1 MAKSSRGK
9 GRGCPKAYRV
19 SVLSCENVAASPH
32 GSWTNKVA
40 ECFDGGSHQNVEYRE
55 DYTTR
60 PDDARTS
67 MDMAGALDFYMN
79 KVWFQI
85 CSNPL
90 PENL

>member
-40 ECFDGGSHQNVEYRE
+40 ECFDAGSHQNVEYRE

-67 MDMAGALDFYMN
+67 MDMAGAISLYYLKTSYN
-79 KVWFQI
+79 LLKKVM
-85 CSNPL
+85 
-90 PENL
+90 

>member
-1 MAKSSRGK
+1 MAKSCRGK
-9 GRGCPKAYRV
+9 GRGCPKTYRV

-60 PDDARTS
+60 PDVLELQWIWQVLWIS
-67 MDMAGALDFYMN
+67 
-79 KVWFQI
+79 I
-85 CSNPL
+85 
-90 PENL
+90 